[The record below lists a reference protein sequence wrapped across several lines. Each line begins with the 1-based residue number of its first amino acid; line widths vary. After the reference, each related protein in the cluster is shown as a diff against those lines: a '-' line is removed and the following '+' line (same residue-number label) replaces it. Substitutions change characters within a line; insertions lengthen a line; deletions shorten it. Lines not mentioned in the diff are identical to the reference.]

1 MEGKHFALITL
12 IVLLVFVLI
21 EGVFCYF
28 LHNDE
33 INRIESVIQEISDMN
48 ELISKTDVE
57 NLYDSVISLNTVLA
71 DIETN
76 TSDELNSI
84 SSDFSSHIDTLTG
97 NLSAMEAEQKK
108 IVDNMNQ
115 SVTTFS
121 EKVDV
126 FSQFLRDSSV
136 DGKATAKQSFD
147 LASDAS
153 RSYSERRYYFLNALM
168 HDPTEVSYYNEFIAF
183 LDTNNASP
191 EEYWMISSIL
201 DTAMMQMDPD
211 SITNLLPIYE
221 SITSISYVDDDFE
234 EDEVVDYHAQWIEN
248 TNSFLALVKSDSFSL
263 DELQNHYDQ
272 ALLSYG
278 SLEDLSQEDQAL
290 YEEIDMLYSLHS
302 SFLGFKDLYLKM
314 IKMDDDAFLSSYPT
328 TSQIAVSVRDALL
341 ISSVTD
347 EYQNALDDAYNEL
360 IMYIEILNSRYD
372 EIRANR
378 LVESINSLLVEFE
391 VVELKTQPQEMEYL
405 LMQYSEFAD
414 SDIDS
419 VLKRYK
425 EIQVEFSIYA
435 SSVTSQKG
443 SEYIVQIQESLDKA
457 KEKVYVYQFTE
468 YQLWASEI
476 LVDATS
482 VKSEYSKEEQL
493 DELYNLG
500 YFEINPA
507 LLIPQL
513 LTVYNSI
520 EWTDM
525 EKRSEASI
533 EELVRKY
540 NPVIKGLGEI

>member
-1 MEGKHFALITL
+1 MEGKQFSLITL
-12 IVLLVFVLI
+12 IVLLVLALI
-21 EGVFCYF
+21 AGLFGYF
-28 LHNDE
+28 LHNEE
-33 INRIESVIQEISDMN
+33 INRIESISQEISDMN

-57 NLYDSVISLNTVLA
+57 NLYDSVISLNTVLS

-76 TSDELNSI
+76 TSEELNSI
-84 SSDFSSHIDTLTG
+84 NSDFSNQIVTLMG
-97 NLSAMEAEQKK
+97 NLSTMEAEQKR
-108 IVDNMNQ
+108 IVDDMNQ

-126 FSQFLRDSSV
+126 FSQFLRDSSM

-147 LASDAS
+147 LASDTS

-183 LDTNNASP
+183 LDANNANP

-201 DTAMMQMDPD
+201 DTAMMQMDPE
-211 SITNLLPIYE
+211 SITNLLPIYD
-221 SITSISYVDDDFE
+221 SITSISYVEEDFE

-263 DELQNHYDQ
+263 DELQNHYDH

-341 ISSVTD
+341 LSSVTD
-347 EYQNALDDAYNEL
+347 EYQNALDDAYSEL

-378 LVESINSLLVEFE
+378 LMESINSLLVEFE

-414 SDIDS
+414 SDFDS
-419 VLKRYK
+419 VLKRYQ
-425 EIQVEFSIYA
+425 EIQVEFSMYA
-435 SSVTSQKG
+435 SSITSQKG
-443 SEYIVQIQESLDKA
+443 SEYIVQVQESLDKA
-457 KEKVYVYQFTE
+457 KEKIYVYQFTE
-468 YQLWASEI
+468 YQLWASKI

-482 VKSEYSKEEQL
+482 VKSEYPKEEQL

-513 LTVYNSI
+513 LAVYNSI

-533 EELVRKY
+533 EDLVRKY